1 MKKFTFVILSLLLL
15 CTTGFAQESDAS
27 AFLIETD
34 KEVVAANGDLVSLTI
49 QLQNNSSA
57 PFSGKIVLKTVDGIQ
72 MIGQS
77 AEAVQMEANTKRFVP
92 VRISIS
98 NNVSSGN
105 TDMLFAL
112 VDDRGNTKAEFTT
125 TLTIQSVRKVQLS
138 AYEPNQLMQN
148 VG

>member
-15 CTTGFAQESDAS
+15 CTTGFAQGSDAS

-49 QLQNNSSA
+49 QLQNNSPT

-77 AEAVQMEANTKRFVP
+77 ADAVQMEANAKRFVP

-138 AYEPNQLMQN
+138 AYEPNQLM
-148 VG
+148 